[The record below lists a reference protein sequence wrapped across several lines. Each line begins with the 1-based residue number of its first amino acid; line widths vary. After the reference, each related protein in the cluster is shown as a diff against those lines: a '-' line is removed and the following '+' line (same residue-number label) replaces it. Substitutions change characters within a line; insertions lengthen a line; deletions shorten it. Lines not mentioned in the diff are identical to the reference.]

1 MDPEHA
7 TLQTGD
13 ILLVRA
19 APAHW
24 ALALLDGL
32 ICRITGSPYSHAGL
46 VVRDPPFAPQ
56 PGLYVWESGWENGEP
71 DPQDGRAKLGV
82 QLTPLARFVRNNTG
96 DIYVRRRAPG
106 RPIAAA
112 ALAAVHRTVYGA
124 PYDANPLD
132 WLLACWR
139 LDIHPQKLDR
149 FWCSAFVAYVLVR
162 VGTLP
167 RDVDWS
173 VVRPA
178 DLSARATQLEFLH
191 PYEPDRLLA
200 APPREAGAAP

>member
-1 MDPEHA
+1 M
-7 TLQTGD
+7 LQTGD
-13 ILLVRA
+13 LLLVRET
-19 APAHW
+19 PANW

-32 ICRITGSPYSHAGL
+32 ICRITGSPYSHVGMVL
-46 VVRDPPFAPQ
+46 RDPPFVPQ

-82 QLTPLARFVRNNTG
+82 QLTPWARFVRNNTG
-96 DIYVRRRAPG
+96 DIYVRRRSPG
-106 RPIAAA
+106 HP
-112 ALAAVHRTVYGA
+112 LSSTDLLDVHHTVYGA

-167 RDVDWS
+167 ADVDWS
-173 VVRPA
+173 VVRPG
-178 DLSARATQLEFLH
+178 DLSSHAAQLDFLH
-191 PYEPDRLLA
+191 PYEADSRLELE
-200 APPREAGAAP
+200 PGPTSD